1 MNTTPDMGRVY
12 INEHQY
18 FDGVSTDIWNFFV
31 GGYQPAQQWLKS
43 KRRDYEDNNLLKNNK
58 ISNPM
63 TESEIKHYQNLLN
76 TIEKTIQYMTK
87 LIIFFVRLHPKILLF
102 PYVRSLFFQTTY
114 SIIAP
119 SSSMLSAKQSNRES
133 QNHLT
138 SPQHE
143 AEIIDIIAQGRSE
156 STRGIYEDNFRFFQ
170 LWALE
175 QDLPYLPASQQSI
188 ELYILHLR
196 DREHKMATIELRIS
210 SIKAMHKAF
219 VRPFPQIP
227 HFSEIMR
234 EAAA

>member
-1 MNTTPDMGRVY
+1 MSDP
-12 INEHQY
+12 
-18 FDGVSTDIWNFFV
+18 SS
-31 GGYQPAQQWLKS
+31 PSS
-43 KRRDYEDNNLLKNNK
+43 KR
-58 ISNPM
+58 
-63 TESEIKHYQNLLN
+63 
-76 TIEKTIQYMTK
+76 
-87 LIIFFVRLHPKILLF
+87 LIP
-102 PYVRSLFFQTTY
+102 
-114 SIIAP
+114 IIAP
-119 SSSMLSAKQSNRES
+119 SSSMLPAKQSNREP

-170 LWALE
+170 LWAIE

-210 SIKAMHKAF
+210 SIKAMHKSF

-234 EAAA
+234 GLRRDIGVKQRQARPITLELLSRGLSKETTVMAHRDRAFC